1 MKHAAFILP
10 LIAST
15 AMVHVTTAHAAT
27 PFDGN
32 WSILAVTESGPC
44 DRAYRFPVRVAN
56 GRITYA
62 GTASTTATG
71 SVDRGGRVKVNFSHG
86 DRILL
91 ASGRARADAGAGR
104 WTSKSCKGNWTAER
118 R

>member
-1 MKHAAFILP
+1 MKNAI
-10 LIAST
+10 LIAL
-15 AMVHVTTAHAAT
+15 AFVTLTGAAKAAT

-32 WSILAVTESGPC
+32 WSILAVTESGTC
-44 DRAYRFPVRVAN
+44 DRAYRFPVKITN
-56 GRITYA
+56 GKVTYA

-86 DRILL
+86 EQRLV
-91 ASGRARADAGAGR
+91 ASGAARADAGAGN